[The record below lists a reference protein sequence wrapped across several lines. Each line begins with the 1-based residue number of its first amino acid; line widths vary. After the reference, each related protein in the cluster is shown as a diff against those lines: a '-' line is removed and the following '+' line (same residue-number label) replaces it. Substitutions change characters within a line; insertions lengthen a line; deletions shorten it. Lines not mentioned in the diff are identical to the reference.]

1 MIDKNVWIISR
12 LANAMKNEAD
22 FNQLITFSQNII
34 KLINFYKNQGAL
46 VNITDIF
53 PDIIL
58 KT

>member
-1 MIDKNVWIISR
+1 
-12 LANAMKNEAD
+12 MKNEAD
-22 FNQLITFSQNII
+22 FDQLITFSQNIT
-34 KLINFYKNQGAL
+34 KLIDFYKNQGAL